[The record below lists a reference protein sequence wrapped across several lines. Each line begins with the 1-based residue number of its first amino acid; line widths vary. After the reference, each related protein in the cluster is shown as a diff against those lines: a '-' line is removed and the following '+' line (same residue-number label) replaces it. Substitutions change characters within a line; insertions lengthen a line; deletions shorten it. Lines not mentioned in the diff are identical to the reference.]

1 MFENV
6 ELRKEE
12 IIDAKNEKT
21 DTSDDIKENKKDVK
35 IKYYIYIISASILL
49 ILIFSTIFKRK
60 K

>member
-1 MFENV
+1 MPPMA
-6 ELRKEE
+6 KE
-12 IIDAKNEKT
+12 KNEKT
-21 DTSDDIKENKKDVK
+21 DTSDDIKENKTDVK